1 MRGLPPQ
8 RPFVSPFPRPGL
20 LAGRLEN
27 DGWPRARVSPSPEPD
42 PVAERGP
49 RAARPAGERVG
60 TAGRGWG
67 GWGPRPAVWTTS
79 RCGCHPAAGRR
90 KLPAAPLPAA
100 ATRALRGQFRD
111 PRPAAEGFPARV
123 SGTGPL
129 SPGPGRES
137 PPPGAGN
144 GQAGRRF
151 LGPEWSLT
159 LELPGVG
166 AGGSRELRGGEAG
179 GGGARWG
186 PRGPGARPCAR
197 SLLSGAARPREC
209 ATRAVRSVTASSSW

>member
-166 AGGSRELRGGEAG
+166 AGGSRVERRGSGGRGGR
-179 GGGARWG
+179 GARG
-186 PRGPGARPCAR
+186 HDPAPAASCPVRLGLGSVRREPCAL
-197 SLLSGAARPREC
+197 SPPPLLGD
-209 ATRAVRSVTASSSW
+209 